1 MTTDRRDRFARAKP
15 LYLLLAAAV
24 LLLTRQAAAQDALT
38 EIKQRGE
45 IVVGTELQFAP
56 FEFLAGDKPVG
67 FDVDLF
73 EKIGADLGVKVKWV
87 DLPWASVLPAL
98 EAKKFDMVVAGTTIS
113 KPRLERYAMTLPIGD
128 ATVALVKRADDKSIT
143 KPSDIQ
149 GKVVASMKGSAQ
161 LLILQDYVKTLPG
174 GVAEVKAYIGSSNAY
189 ADLAAGRVSAVA
201 TSLPNLLYLQKT
213 QPTFETVLPPFGPP
227 AYLAWVLPKK
237 PETVTLLDAIN
248 AEIKKFDQ
256 DGTIKELQIRWF
268 GKDTTLP
275 YENIPPPTY

>member
-1 MTTDRRDRFARAKP
+1 
-15 LYLLLAAAV
+15 
-24 LLLTRQAAAQDALT
+24 
-38 EIKQRGE
+38 
-45 IVVGTELQFAP
+45 
-56 FEFLAGDKPVG
+56 
-67 FDVDLF
+67 
-73 EKIGADLGVKVKWV
+73 
-87 DLPWASVLPAL
+87 
-98 EAKKFDMVVAGTTIS
+98 MVVAGTTIS
-113 KPRLERYAMTLPIGD
+113 KPRLERYAGMTLPIGD

-189 ADLAAGRVSAVA
+189 ADLAAGDVFWQVA
-201 TSLPNLLYLQKT
+201 TLAA
-213 QPTFETVLPPFGPP
+213 QPALSAKDPANVRDGAADRSGRA

-256 DGTIKELQIRWF
+256 DGTIKELQIKWF
-268 GKDTTLP
+268 GKDVALP